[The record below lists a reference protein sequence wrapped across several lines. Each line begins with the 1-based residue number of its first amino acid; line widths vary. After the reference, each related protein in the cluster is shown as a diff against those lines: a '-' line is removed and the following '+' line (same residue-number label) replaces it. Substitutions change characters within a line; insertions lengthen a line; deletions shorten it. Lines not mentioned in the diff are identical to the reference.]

1 MRLYARFVLF
11 FCSCEF
17 SNEEREALTDAAL
30 STLHATMSTSLI
42 PPFVPST
49 CTVSTPVL
57 SALYTHI
64 DVLIKALNEASP
76 FLELTSLYHLK
87 VARLCSCGQDDDH
100 GANDSCNGKPKPRK
114 PPAFAAHFDTQPGT
128 GRTLSLCLWLNEGW
142 TPAQGGHLRV
152 FPAPLLHVD
161 VEPLC
166 DRAAIFCSH
175 HMLHRVRPLQF
186 VKVNPVYLLD

>member
-1 MRLYARFVLF
+1 MRSR
-11 FCSCEF
+11 SG
-17 SNEEREALTDAAL
+17 SG
-30 STLHATMSTSLI
+30 
-42 PPFVPST
+42 
-49 CTVSTPVL
+49 
-57 SALYTHI
+57 SALNGAVRGCMSKPTTAA
-64 DVLIKALNEASP
+64 KARVHTCAAFPAVSGTQGARTTVDDFCKMLNTNGMDLAAAMDLLGTAMPAFLAGKKGDKKDDAEADDGKKP
-76 FLELTSLYHLK
+76 APELD
-87 VARLCSCGQDDDH
+87 AD
-100 GANDSCNGKPKPRK
+100 GKPKPRK

-128 GRTLSLCLWLNEGW
+128 GRTLSLCVWLNEGW

>member
-1 MRLYARFVLF
+1 MASGARALLGDQGEKLSVVAMHSGAYYQLVDRKAIDYVAAADLGLTADGTPAIAGGSFQGAFGDVRIPTYMNMRVL
-11 FCSCEF
+11 
-17 SNEEREALTDAAL
+17 
-30 STLHATMSTSLI
+30 
-42 PPFVPST
+42 
-49 CTVSTPVL
+49 VS
-57 SALYTHI
+57 
-64 DVLIKALNEASP
+64 
-76 FLELTSLYHLK
+76 
-87 VARLCSCGQDDDH
+87 DDH
-100 GANDSCNGKPKPRK
+100 GANDSCNGKLKPRK

>member
-1 MRLYARFVLF
+1 MPRH
-11 FCSCEF
+11 
-17 SNEEREALTDAAL
+17 D
-30 STLHATMSTSLI
+30 LHI
-42 PPFVPST
+42 FEPPFRALDIYV
-49 CTVSTPVL
+49 VSTPVL

-100 GANDSCNGKPKPRK
+100 GANDSCNGKLKPRK